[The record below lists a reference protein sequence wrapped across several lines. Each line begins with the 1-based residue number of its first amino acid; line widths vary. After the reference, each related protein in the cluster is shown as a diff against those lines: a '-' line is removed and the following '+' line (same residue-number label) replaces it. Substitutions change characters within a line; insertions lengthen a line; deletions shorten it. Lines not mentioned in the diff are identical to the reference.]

1 VETKINIMKKCFK
14 CGELKELTEFYKHS
28 QMGDGHLNK
37 CKPCAKT
44 DVKENYVKNSED
56 ESYIEKERKRGRYKY
71 HRLYH
76 GTGKANVESN
86 IRYKF
91 LYPEKKLA
99 HSMSASIKPP
109 ELGLERHHWSYNEE
123 HYKDLIFV
131 TKKHHM
137 KAHRFIIYDQER
149 MMYRRCDTNEL
160 LDTKEKHQSFIFY
173 CIKNKED

>member
-1 VETKINIMKKCFK
+1 MKKCFK
-14 CGELKELTEFYKHS
+14 CGESKELNEFYKHS

-37 CKPCAKT
+37 CKSCAKI
-44 DVKENYVKNSED
+44 DVKENSAKYSED
-56 ESYIEKERKRGRYKY
+56 ESYIEKERARARSKY

-76 GTGKANVESN
+76 GTGKSSVERN
-86 IRYKF
+86 IKY
-91 LYPEKKLA
+91 LLMYPEKIRA
-99 HSMSASIKPP
+99 RGACNRIKPP

-149 MMYRRCDTNEL
+149 MMYRRCDTSEL
-160 LDTKEKHQSFIFY
+160 LDTKEKHESFIFY
-173 CIKNKED
+173 CIENKED